1 MIDTNTIPA
10 SANSIS
16 LQNEIDTL
24 RIEIATARENS
35 YNVENKFRN
44 LRGAIRGFFSVY
56 VDNNPDDDEFEISLE
71 DINAFLSVHGISE
84 IEREYE
90 WDVVAD
96 VRASI
101 TVRVIAGS
109 EDAARDMVD
118 GMDLEI
124 SSWEYSNIEVD
135 HMQIDVSDVDR
146 VPS

>member
-1 MIDTNTIPA
+1 MIDTNALATSSFA
-10 SANSIS
+10 A
-16 LQNEIDTL
+16 LTE
-24 RIEIATARENS
+24 EIASLKAEMTSAREN
-35 YNVENKFRN
+35 YFN
-44 LRGAIRGFFSVY
+44 LNSRFQSLRSGIRGFFSVY
-56 VDNNPDDDEFEISLE
+56 VDNNEDDDEFEISLE

-84 IEREYE
+84 IERKYE

-135 HMQIDVSDVDR
+135 HMQIDVSEVDR

>member
-71 DINAFLSVHGISE
+71 DINAFLSAQGIAE
-84 IEREYE
+84 IDREYE

-101 TVRVIAGS
+101 VVRVTAPN
-109 EDAARDMVD
+109 EDAARDMID
-118 GMDLEI
+118 SMDLEI
-124 SSWEYSNIEVD
+124 SSWETNNIEID
-135 HMQIDVSDVDR
+135 HTQIDVSDVDR

>member
-10 SANSIS
+10 SANSVS

-71 DINAFLSVHGISE
+71 DINAFLSAQGISE
-84 IEREYE
+84 IDREYE

-101 TVRVIAGS
+101 VVRVTAPN
-109 EDAARDMVD
+109 EDVARDMID
-118 GMDLEI
+118 SMDLEI
-124 SSWEYSNIEVD
+124 SSWETNNIEID

>member
-10 SANSIS
+10 SANAVS

-24 RIEIATARENS
+24 RVEIAIARENS
-35 YNVENKFRN
+35 YNVENKHRN

-71 DINAFLSVHGISE
+71 DINAFLSAQGISE
-84 IEREYE
+84 IDREYE

-101 TVRVIAGS
+101 VVRVTAPN
-109 EDAARDMVD
+109 EDAARDMID
-118 GMDLEI
+118 SMDLEI
-124 SSWEYSNIEVD
+124 SSWETNNIEID

>member
-10 SANSIS
+10 SANSVS

-71 DINAFLSVHGISE
+71 DMNAFLSAQGIPE
-84 IEREYE
+84 IDREYE

-101 TVRVIAGS
+101 VVRVTAPN
-109 EDAARDMVD
+109 EDAARDMID
-118 GMDLEI
+118 SMDLEI
-124 SSWEYSNIEVD
+124 SSWETSNIEID

>member
-1 MIDTNTIPA
+1 MIDTNALATSSFA
-10 SANSIS
+10 A
-16 LQNEIDTL
+16 LTE
-24 RIEIATARENS
+24 EIASLKAEMTTARENCFNS
-35 YNVENKFRN
+35 DSK
-44 LRGAIRGFFSVY
+44 LRSLRSGIRGFFSVY
-56 VDNNPDDDEFEISLE
+56 VDNNENDDEFEISLE
-71 DINAFLSVHGISE
+71 DINAFLSAHGISE